1 MMSRSPSV
9 LSLCFCPP
17 QTRTQQHE
25 VASRLAAKYLEA
37 TMRDMDFLN
46 QQCRALAA
54 LVYTAFLIFMNT
66 RVDGS
71 NVTNHQYIY
80 YVWVEEGKYDGVT

>member
-1 MMSRSPSV
+1 MV
-9 LSLCFCPP
+9 LSLCFGPP

-54 LVYTAFLIFMNT
+54 LVYTAF
-66 RVDGS
+66 
-71 NVTNHQYIY
+71 
-80 YVWVEEGKYDGVT
+80 

>member
-1 MMSRSPSV
+1 MV

-46 QQCRALAA
+46 QQCRASAA
-54 LVYTAFLIFMNT
+54 LVYTAFLDLHEF
-66 RVDGS
+66 
-71 NVTNHQYIY
+71 
-80 YVWVEEGKYDGVT
+80 